1 MRVEVSIFNGIKSLM
16 LKIPVIRNLFV
27 KIESFVFDIFKIFDL
42 RRYTGR
48 SSKVKNEQNEKLIL
62 NFKKFYERN
71 YSNNKLNAIIKYSEK
86 RIRSA
91 WRGHHYFALWLVKE
105 LQPLTIVDLG
115 VDKGFSTFIFGAQN
129 IGKVYGIDWFKK
141 YCFLGDG
148 IDDYIPTMRN
158 KRKMEKKF
166 LITNITIIRSKFSE
180 VAKKWKKNIDILHID
195 GTHTYK
201 DVKEDYQTW
210 IKFLNENSIILFHDI
225 NIYKGL
231 TRFFNELNLP
241 KYKFTHSYG
250 LGVVSKNKETISKI
264 KEIWDEAK
272 PKEN

>member
-1 MRVEVSIFNGIKSLM
+1 LRVEVYIFNAIKGLM

-27 KIESFVFDIFKIFDL
+27 KIESYIFDIFKIFDL
-42 RRYTGR
+42 RRYIGR
-48 SSKVKNEQNEKLIL
+48 RSKDTNEQNEKLIR

-71 YSNNKLNAIIKYSEK
+71 YSNDKINEIIKYSEE

-115 VDKGFSTFIFGAQN
+115 VDRGFSTFIFGAQN

-141 YCFLGDG
+141 YGFLGER

-166 LITNITIIRSKFSE
+166 RITNVTIIKSKFSE

-195 GTHTYK
+195 GAHTYK
-201 DVKEDYQTW
+201 DAKEDYQTW
-210 IKFLNENSIILFHDI
+210 RKFLNENSVILFHDTNVYEGVI
-225 NIYKGL
+225 
-231 TRFFNELNLP
+231 RFFGELDLP
-241 KYKFTHSYG
+241 KYNFTHSYG
-250 LGVVSKNKETISKI
+250 LGVVSKNKELISKI
-264 KEIWDEAK
+264 KEIWDIR
-272 PKEN
+272 P

>member
-1 MRVEVSIFNGIKSLM
+1 MRVEVYTFNAIKGLM
-16 LKIPVIRNLFV
+16 LKIPVIRILFV
-27 KIESFVFDIFKIFDL
+27 KIESYIFDVFKIFDL
-42 RRYTGR
+42 RRYIGR
-48 SSKVKNEQNEKLIL
+48 SSKDTNEQNEKLIL

-71 YSNNKLNAIIKYSEK
+71 YSEDKIKAIIKYSEE

-115 VDKGFSTFIFGAQN
+115 VDRGFSTLIFGAQN

-141 YCFLGDG
+141 YNFLGEG

-158 KRKMEKKF
+158 RRKMEKKF
-166 LITNITIIRSKFSE
+166 RITNVTIIKSKFSE

-201 DVKEDYQTW
+201 DAKEDYQTW
-210 IKFLNENSIILFHDI
+210 RKFLNENSVILFHDTNVYEGVI
-225 NIYKGL
+225 
-231 TRFFNELNLP
+231 RFFGELDLP
-241 KYKFTHSYG
+241 KYNFTHSYG
-250 LGVVSKNKETISKI
+250 LGVVSKNKELISKI
-264 KEIWDEAK
+264 KEIWDIR
-272 PKEN
+272 PQ